1 MADIR
6 KTQDQVFDAGLE
18 ISKHMRT
25 SAQSGYLR
33 TVAMQPVID
42 RNKSIYAF
50 EALYRAG
57 LTDRFTGDPHM
68 ATRIMTLNWPDFG
81 LQNIAGDAR
90 VFFNCTQ
97 RAIEEGL
104 MTRIPSS
111 VVIEL
116 LENIIP
122 TEALIEAC
130 LRMKGMGYEIS
141 LDDFQYAPGMET
153 LMEIADYIKID
164 FRATDREQRRALLG
178 HLRHYRAAL
187 VAEKI
192 ETRDEFDEAFDDGYH
207 LFQGFFIGKPV
218 LFTRRTFVSAL

>member
-1 MADIR
+1 MANMKRI
-6 KTQDQVFDAGLE
+6 QDQVFDAGTE
-18 ISKHMRT
+18 IQKHMRT

-33 TVAMQPVID
+33 TVAMQPIID
-42 RNKSIYAF
+42 RNKSIYGF

-68 ATRIMTLNWPDFG
+68 AARIMTLNWADFG

-97 RAIEEGL
+97 RAMEEGL

-116 LENIIP
+116 LEDVIP
-122 TEALIEAC
+122 TDSLIEAC

-153 LMEIADYIKID
+153 MMELADYIKVD
-164 FRATDREQRRALLG
+164 FRATDREQRRALLRQ
-178 HLRHYRAAL
+178 LKQYRAAL

-192 ETRDEFDEAFDDGYH
+192 ETREEFDEAFEDGYH
-207 LFQGFFIGKPV
+207 LFQGFFIAKPI
-218 LFTRRTFVSAL
+218 LFTRRTFVSNL